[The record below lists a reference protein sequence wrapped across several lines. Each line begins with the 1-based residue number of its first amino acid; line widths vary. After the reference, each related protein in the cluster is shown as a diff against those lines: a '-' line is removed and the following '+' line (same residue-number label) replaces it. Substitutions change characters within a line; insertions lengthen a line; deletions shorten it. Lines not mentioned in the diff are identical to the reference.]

1 MEAFWEEWSVGTNPT
16 MIPTLVI
23 SGRTRD
29 VETVQSWIAGPPRI
43 LEVQG
48 DHPEEAFAFLYGSI
62 AMLPEDKRAQAL
74 ARCVLVE
81 NITQLRELT
90 QAFPNYP
97 LIIAG
102 PGECID
108 AAHAAVTKGHHV
120 FISKD
125 AAVIG
130 IRDMFRLS
138 RPQREVVEKIL
149 HESGLSEAEAQ
160 RIARDSGRSIPV
172 LRRHLFQSKIVSAPA
187 WANAESAATLLPV
200 FFANAWDEHKDGD
213 RQVIETLTGKK
224 HEDFIKEL
232 TPFLSVDDSPI
243 RKVGSVWMI
252 KSPLDAWFLLAPR
265 LTQDQL
271 KLFDQSLLAVLTKTD
286 PKYELE
292 PEKRWA
298 AAIYGK
304 SNPYSDWLRTGLV
317 ESLVLLAVFGN
328 RSPSIVS
335 TQAFANHVVSQVFAT
350 ADKWEA
356 WASRYRTL
364 HHYWQRQRPI
374 PLWRP

>member
-1 MEAFWEEWSVGTNPT
+1 
-16 MIPTLVI
+16 L
-23 SGRTRD
+23 
-29 VETVQSWIAGPPRI
+29 
-43 LEVQG
+43 
-48 DHPEEAFAFLYGSI
+48 
-62 AMLPEDKRAQAL
+62 
-74 ARCVLVE
+74 
-81 NITQLRELT
+81 
-90 QAFPNYP
+90 
-97 LIIAG
+97 
-102 PGECID
+102 
-108 AAHAAVTKGHHV
+108 
-120 FISKD
+120 
-125 AAVIG
+125 
-130 IRDMFRLS
+130 
-138 RPQREVVEKIL
+138 
-149 HESGLSEAEAQ
+149 
-160 RIARDSGRSIPV
+160 PV
-172 LRRHLFQSKIVSAPA
+172 L
-187 WANAESAATLLPV
+187 
-200 FFANAWDEHKDGD
+200 FANAWDEHKDGD

-252 KSPLDAWFLLAPR
+252 KSPLDAWFLLAPH

-356 WASRYRTL
+356 WASIQDATPLLAEAAPDTFMEAVEQGISKNPAMFKELMKDSDGGIFGECRHSGLLWALEGIAWSPEYSFGP
-364 HHYWQRQRPI
+364 RQN
-374 PLWRP
+374 